1 MNKFFLV
8 ILFFSLLNF
17 QLSAQ
22 NLLPINIAH
31 RGASGYLPEHTLAA
45 KALAYGQGA
54 DYIEQ
59 DIVLTAD
66 DIPIIIH
73 DIHLDTVTDVARKF
87 PERKRK
93 DGRFYALD
101 FTLAEIKTLQVNER
115 IDLKTGLPVFPKRF
129 PLYKS
134 EFRISTLAEELEMIQ
149 GLNKSTGK
157 DIGIYPEIKEP
168 EWHRKEGHDIS
179 KIVLF
184 ILNEFGYKTKEDKC
198 YLQCFDAKELK
209 RIRAELKSELALV
222 QLLEEDTDLNEVAKY
237 ADGIGPSIKQ
247 IITEIKPDGKP
258 VISDMVKLAHQKDLV
273 VHPYTFRV
281 DSLPFSLDSDKLLNV
296 LFKKIKI
303 DGIFSDFPDVTA
315 KFLKKKFKK

>member
-1 MNKFFLV
+1 
-8 ILFFSLLNF
+8 
-17 QLSAQ
+17 
-22 NLLPINIAH
+22 
-31 RGASGYLPEHTLAA
+31 
-45 KALAYGQGA
+45 
-54 DYIEQ
+54 
-59 DIVLTAD
+59 
-66 DIPIIIH
+66 
-73 DIHLDTVTDVARKF
+73 
-87 PERKRK
+87 
-93 DGRFYALD
+93 
-101 FTLAEIKTLQVNER
+101 
-115 IDLKTGLPVFPKRF
+115 
-129 PLYKS
+129 
-134 EFRISTLAEELEMIQ
+134 MIQ